1 MTKLEELNRT
11 HDAKRAARRVAYTAW
26 KDALIV
32 VSEDAWD
39 AYDAAEAAYYAAYYA
54 WKDAWVALQKEA
66 KKSKENNE

>member
-1 MTKLEELNRT
+1 MTKLEELKAVCDAA
-11 HDAKRAARRVAYTAW
+11 HDAW
-26 KDALIV
+26 IV

-66 KKSKENNE
+66 KKSKELTK